1 MTTKV
6 FISWSGDQ
14 SRKLAEAL
22 RQWLPGVLQFVKP
35 YFTPDDIEKGAR
47 WGPDITK
54 ELDESQVGIICLT
67 KDNLDKPWI
76 LFEAGA
82 LSKSFDKAKVCTVLF
97 GVDTTDLKGPLTI
110 FQHTR
115 FDEADF
121 KKLVKS
127 INSTSGDDKLEDTV
141 LDSVFKMWWPQLET
155 KINKILAEHDSNDNA
170 TGRSERDILE
180 EILELSRLNSRRKH
194 PRDREIPPDALYELL
209 EGLHEF
215 AMIAATGDAEMLSS
229 ALRHIE
235 RPIHYI
241 ARHGGGR
248 HFEERFE
255 MLRREF
261 EMMAMR
267 SIEHKEMQKKVES
280 ITESS

>member
-14 SRKLAEAL
+14 SRKLAESL

-115 FDEADF
+115 FEETDF

-127 INSTSGDDKLEDTV
+127 INATAGDDKLDDGV
-141 LDSVFKMWWPQLET
+141 LDSVFKMWWPQLEE
-155 KINKILAEHDSNDNA
+155 KIAATLADHDSNENA

-194 PRDREIPPDALYELL
+194 PRDIPPDALYDLM

-215 AMIAATGDAEMLSS
+215 AMIAATGDTEMLGS
-229 ALRHIE
+229 ALRNVE
-235 RPIHYI
+235 RPIHYLTKY
-241 ARHGGGR
+241 AGGR
-248 HFEERFE
+248 HFDERFE
-255 MLRREF
+255 MMRREF
-261 EMMAMR
+261 AMIAAR
-267 SIEHKEMQKKVES
+267 VSDRKEAQKKVDSKKEGS
-280 ITESS
+280 